1 MSERENF
8 LARWLRRKQAAAQQA
23 EQASADGMSSAQ
35 RSTRATDAVGS
46 LPPCGKRVKQE
57 TNAEV
62 ALAATT
68 ASPSSTA
75 QGGEEETERAAHSR
89 AHAPNCAPPVD
100 LTRLPPIESI
110 TAETDISAFLAP
122 GVPAELTRAALRRAF
137 SADPSIRD
145 FIGPS
150 ENAWDFNAPDAM
162 GGFGPLEMTEE
173 LRQQILQMV
182 GRGLDAPDTAEPT
195 ESTASSAPDEQPADQ
210 PTRMPDELPSQGE
223 QKTVQAPQLM
233 IKPTSD
239 ADSRAQEEKDDRAR
253 PVMKRPHGGALP
265 R

>member
-1 MSERENF
+1 VNPQDAASGKPGESEHLF
-8 LARWLRRKQAAAQQA
+8 
-23 EQASADGMSSAQ
+23 
-35 RSTRATDAVGS
+35 
-46 LPPCGKRVKQE
+46 
-57 TNAEV
+57 
-62 ALAATT
+62 
-68 ASPSSTA
+68 
-75 QGGEEETERAAHSR
+75 
-89 AHAPNCAPPVD
+89 D
-100 LTRLPPIESI
+100 LTRLPAIESI
-110 TAETDISAFLAP
+110 TAQTDISGFLAP

-182 GRGLDAPDTAEPT
+182 GRGLDAPDTAEST
-195 ESTASSAPDEQPADQ
+195 ESAASSAPDEQLQHDPEKWEPVFGKRSCSNKELERDDDSRKNHPALADQ

-223 QKTVQAPQLM
+223 QKTAQAPQLM

-239 ADSRAQEEKDDRAR
+239 AASRAQEEKDDRAR

>member
-1 MSERENF
+1 MNEREKF
-8 LARWLRRKQAAAQQA
+8 FARWSRRKQAAAEEVGRETIAGAPLKTPTPIPSPQGGG
-23 EQASADGMSSAQ
+23 E
-35 RSTRATDAVGS
+35 TRAARS
-46 LPPCGKRVKQE
+46 LPQTGPVNPEGATSGK
-57 TNAEV
+57 
-62 ALAATT
+62 
-68 ASPSSTA
+68 P
-75 QGGEEETERAAHSR
+75 GGSEDLF
-89 AHAPNCAPPVD
+89 N
-100 LTRLPPIESI
+100 LTRLPAIESI
-110 TAETDISAFLAP
+110 TAETDISGFLAA

-137 SADPSIRD
+137 SADPRIRD

-150 ENAWDFNAPDAM
+150 ESSWDFNAPGAM

-173 LRQQILQMV
+173 LRRQILQMV

>member
-1 MSERENF
+1 VNPEDAASGKPGGSEHLF
-8 LARWLRRKQAAAQQA
+8 
-23 EQASADGMSSAQ
+23 
-35 RSTRATDAVGS
+35 
-46 LPPCGKRVKQE
+46 
-57 TNAEV
+57 
-62 ALAATT
+62 
-68 ASPSSTA
+68 
-75 QGGEEETERAAHSR
+75 
-89 AHAPNCAPPVD
+89 D
-100 LTRLPPIESI
+100 LTRLPAIESI
-110 TAETDISAFLAP
+110 TAETDISGFLAP

-150 ENAWDFNAPDAM
+150 ESSWDFNAPGAM

-182 GRGLDAPDTAEPT
+182 GRNFDAPDTAESTET

-223 QKTVQAPQLM
+223 QKTAQAPQLM
-233 IKPTSD
+233 IEPTSD
-239 ADSRAQEEKDDRAR
+239 ADSRAQEEKDDGAR
-253 PVMKRPHGGALP
+253 PVVKRSHGGALP